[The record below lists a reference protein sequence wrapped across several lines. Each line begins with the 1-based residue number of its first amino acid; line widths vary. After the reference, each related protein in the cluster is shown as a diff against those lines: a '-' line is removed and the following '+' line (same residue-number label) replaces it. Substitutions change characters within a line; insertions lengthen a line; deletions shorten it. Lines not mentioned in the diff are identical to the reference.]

1 MRINKVIIASDSF
14 KGSLSSLEVASSAKE
29 AILGLNP
36 SCEVV
41 CVNVADGG
49 EGTVEAVISSIGGE
63 IVEAIVSD
71 PLGRPVAA
79 KYGMVGD
86 LAVIESAAACG
97 LVLLSENER
106 NPLLTDTKGL
116 GELLMDAI
124 NRGCKRF
131 IVGLGGSATND
142 GGKGMVSVP
151 GLLEAMKDKDITV
164 ACDVD
169 TPFIGPKG
177 ASRVFAPQK
186 GASPEDVEI
195 LEERLVEYSKVIKA
209 QTGVDVSDMAGAGA
223 AGGLG
228 GAFAAFFGARLV
240 PGIQMVLDAIGFDS
254 IIAGADLI
262 ITGEG
267 KSDFQT
273 PKGKTPAGVL
283 ERASKQDIPVAL
295 VSGKIDMCPELERMN
310 FKYICQ
316 STPEG
321 MPLEEAM
328 KKQTA
333 MNNVKAAVK
342 SFMLNMA

>member
-1 MRINKVIIASDSF
+1 MSLDKIVIASDSF
-14 KGSLSSLEVASSAKE
+14 KGSLSSLEVATAAESALKE
-29 AILGLNP
+29 VLP
-36 SCEVV
+36 SCNVV
-41 CVNVADGG
+41 RVNVADGG
-49 EGTVEAVISSIGGE
+49 EGTVEAVISSVNGE
-63 IVEAIVSD
+63 IIETIVSD
-71 PLGRPVAA
+71 PLGRKIPAR
-79 KYGMVGD
+79 YGIAGD
-86 LAVIESAAACG
+86 LAVVESAAACG
-97 LVLLSENER
+97 LVLLSESER
-106 NPLLTDTKGL
+106 NPLLTDTRGL
-116 GELLMDAI
+116 GELLMDAAS
-124 NRGCKRF
+124 RGCKRF

-142 GGKGMVSVP
+142 GGRGMISVP
-151 GLLEAMKDKDITV
+151 GFLSALKGKEITV

-195 LEERLVEYSKVIKA
+195 LEERLVKYSEEIKE
-209 QTGVDVSDMAGAGA
+209 QTGMDVSNMPGAGA

-228 GAFAAFFGARLV
+228 GAFAAFLEARLV

-254 IIAGADLI
+254 IIEGADLV

-283 ERASKQDIPVAL
+283 ERAMKQGIPTAL
-295 VSGKIDMCPELERMN
+295 MSGKIEMCPELEKMN
-310 FKYICQ
+310 FRYICQ
-316 STPEG
+316 VTPEG
-321 MPLEEAM
+321 MSLEEAM

-342 SFMLNMA
+342 GLVLEIA